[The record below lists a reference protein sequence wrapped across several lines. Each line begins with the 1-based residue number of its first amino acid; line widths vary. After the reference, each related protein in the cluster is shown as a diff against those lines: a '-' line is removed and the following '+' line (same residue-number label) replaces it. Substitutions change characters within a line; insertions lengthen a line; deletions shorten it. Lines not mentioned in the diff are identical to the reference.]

1 MEGYKI
7 SLVEIIS
14 QNFSSPQVS
23 KKEEEEL
30 IVQDEIKEILKK
42 TIASVENKLG
52 QSVNSI
58 FMVLKKF

>member
-42 TIASVENKLG
+42 NDSFSGKQIG
-52 QSVNSI
+52 QSVNSSFI
-58 FMVLKKF
+58 VLKKF